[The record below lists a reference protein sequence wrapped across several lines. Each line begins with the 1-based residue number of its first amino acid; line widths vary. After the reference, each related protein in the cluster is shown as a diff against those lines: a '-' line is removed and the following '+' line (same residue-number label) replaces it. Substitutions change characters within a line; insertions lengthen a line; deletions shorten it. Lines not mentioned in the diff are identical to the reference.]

1 MNNSEILGYV
11 GKSISDFEPRYFN
24 NLYDTDYHLMI
35 VLVDGVYETFITD
48 DEKIIKELTRAR
60 IYFNCVALLISKT
73 SLNINQPDLI
83 EWYNNQINNIND
95 DSDNE
100 WSDEAINSYGY

>member
-35 VLVDGVYETFITD
+35 VLVDGVYEAFITD
-48 DEKIIKELTRAR
+48 DEKIIK
-60 IYFNCVALLISKT
+60 
-73 SLNINQPDLI
+73 
-83 EWYNNQINNIND
+83 
-95 DSDNE
+95 
-100 WSDEAINSYGY
+100 

>member
-35 VLVDGVYETFITD
+35 VLVDGVQM
-48 DEKIIKELTRAR
+48 IKAWRCPQMGQ
-60 IYFNCVALLISKT
+60 FNFMK
-73 SLNINQPDLI
+73 
-83 EWYNNQINNIND
+83 
-95 DSDNE
+95 
-100 WSDEAINSYGY
+100 